1 VLVYFYNVSLLV
13 FGILSLVDLF
23 YFKLLMVSLLAKTI
37 VELNFMFPVAAF
49 YKEKKLLWWFPVMQP
64 FHIVY
69 MVVAGWL
76 GKFGSYKWKGRK
88 VK

>member
-1 VLVYFYNVSLLV
+1 
-13 FGILSLVDLF
+13 
-23 YFKLLMVSLLAKTI
+23 
-37 VELNFMFPVAAF
+37 MFPVTSF
-49 YKEKKLLWWFPVMQP
+49 YKEKKILWWFPLMQP

-76 GKFGSYKWKGRK
+76 GKFGSYQWKGRK